1 MRLLIITFFVFCVS
15 QSMATSLTV
24 SQSGE
29 IKTIHGALE
38 KANSGDTIF
47 VRSGVYKEGNI
58 KITKAV
64 ILIGVD
70 YPIVDGEFKY
80 EVFTVNVSNV
90 TIKGFNIRNVGISS
104 LNDLAA
110 IGGNNSSNLYLAD
123 NIIEKAFFGIHL
135 ANCKSSLIENN
146 KLTAAAIAEQTTG
159 NGIHLWKSDKITV
172 RNNSV
177 DGHRDGIYFEFV
189 TNSIIDKNISINN
202 LRYGLHFMF
211 SHDDEYT
218 SNLFKNNGSGIAVMY
233 SRGVTMRFN
242 RFEENWGASVFGL
255 LLKEISESTI
265 EHNVFIRN
273 TVAIYMEACSRS
285 NFIGNEF
292 KENGWGIKL
301 QASCDD
307 NVFTKNNFI
316 SNSFDMGTNGTM
328 TLNSIN
334 SNYWDKYAGYDL
346 DNDGVGDVPF
356 HPVSLY
362 SMIVEKMPT
371 SVMLWRSFLV
381 FLLDRAEKVIPV
393 VTPENLKDEVPVM
406 KSYDIST

>member
-1 MRLLIITFFVFCVS
+1 MRITLTLLCILF
-15 QSMATSLTV
+15 SLSSKAVTWTV
-24 SQSGE
+24 SQSGD
-29 IKTIHGALE
+29 IKTITEAIQ
-38 KANSGDTIF
+38 KAANGDTIL
-47 VRSGVYKEGNI
+47 VKPGIYREGNI
-58 KITKAV
+58 KVTKEV
-64 ILIGVD
+64 VLLGED
-70 YPIVDGEFKY
+70 YPVVDGEFKY
-80 EVFTVNVSNV
+80 EVFTVTSNNVV
-90 TIKGFNIRNVGISS
+90 IRYFHIINVGISS

-110 IGGNNSSNLYLAD
+110 IGGENARNLYLAD
-123 NIIEKAFFGIHL
+123 NKIEMAFFGIHL

-146 KLTAAAIAEQTTG
+146 TLSAAAVNESATG
-159 NGIHLWKSDKITV
+159 NGIHLWKSDKITMK
-172 RNNSV
+172 NNTV

-189 TNSIIDKNISINN
+189 TNSLIENNISINN

-211 SHDDEYT
+211 SHNDEYNR
-218 SNLFKNNGSGIAVMY
+218 NLFRNNGSGIAVMY
-233 SRGVTMRFN
+233 SKGVTMRYN

-265 EHNVFIRN
+265 EHNLFLRN

-285 NFIGNEF
+285 TFRGNEF
-292 KENGWGIKL
+292 RENGWGLKL

-307 NVFTKNNFI
+307 NLFEGNNFI
-316 SNSFDMGTNGTM
+316 SNSFDMGTNGSM
-328 TLNSIN
+328 TLNTLAG
-334 SNYWDKYAGYDL
+334 NYWDKYGGYDL
-346 DNDGVGDVPF
+346 NKDGVGDVPF

-406 KSYDIST
+406 KPYDISI

>member
-1 MRLLIITFFVFCVS
+1 MRLLFTYLITIFTGYS
-15 QSMATSLTV
+15 YAATWTV

-29 IKTIHGALE
+29 IKTIVGALQS
-38 KANSGDTIF
+38 ASNGDTIL
-47 VRSGVYKEGNI
+47 VKSGIYKEGNI
-58 KITKAV
+58 QISKEVT
-64 ILIGVD
+64 LIGLD
-70 YPIVDGEFKY
+70 YPVVDGEYKH
-80 EVFTVNVSNV
+80 EVFTITANNVV
-90 TIKGFNIRNVGISS
+90 VRGFNIINVGISS

-110 IGGNNSSNLYLAD
+110 IGGEDARNLYIAD
-123 NIIEKAFFGIHL
+123 NKVERAFFGIHL

-146 KLTAAAIAEQTTG
+146 TLTAAAVAENTTG
-159 NGIHLWKSDKITV
+159 NGIHMWKSDKITV
-172 RNNSV
+172 RNNTV

-189 TNSIIDKNISINN
+189 TNSLIENNTSKNN

-211 SHDDEYT
+211 SHDDEYNE
-218 SNLFKNNGSGIAVMY
+218 NLFMNNGSGIAVMY
-233 SRGVTMRFN
+233 SRGVTMRRN

-265 EHNVFIRN
+265 EDNLFLRN

-285 NFIGNEF
+285 NFKGNEF
-292 KENGWGIKL
+292 RENGWGIKL

-307 NVFTKNNFI
+307 NVFAKNNFI
-316 SNSFDMGTNGTM
+316 ANSFDMGTNGSM
-328 TLNSIN
+328 TLNTIT
-334 SNYWDKYAGYDL
+334 SNYWDKYGGYDL
-346 DNDGVGDVPF
+346 NKDGVGDVPF

-393 VTPENLKDEVPVM
+393 VTPENLKDEMPVM
-406 KSYDIST
+406 KSYDISI

>member
-1 MRLLIITFFVFCVS
+1 MRITLTLLCILF
-15 QSMATSLTV
+15 SLSSKAVTWTV
-24 SQSGE
+24 SQSGD
-29 IKTIHGALE
+29 IKTITEAIQ
-38 KANSGDTIF
+38 KAANGDTIL
-47 VRSGVYKEGNI
+47 VKPGIYREGNI
-58 KITKAV
+58 KVTKEV
-64 ILIGVD
+64 VLLGED
-70 YPIVDGEFKY
+70 YPVVDGEFKY
-80 EVFTVNVSNV
+80 EVFTVTSNNVV
-90 TIKGFNIRNVGISS
+90 IRYFHIINVGISS

-110 IGGNNSSNLYLAD
+110 IGGENARNLYLAD
-123 NIIEKAFFGIHL
+123 NKIEMAFFGIHL

-146 KLTAAAIAEQTTG
+146 TLSAAAVNESATG

-172 RNNSV
+172 KNNTV

-189 TNSIIDKNISINN
+189 TNSLIENNISINN

-211 SHDDEYT
+211 SHNDEYNR
-218 SNLFKNNGSGIAVMY
+218 NLFRNNGSGIAVMY
-233 SRGVTMRFN
+233 SKGVTMRYN

-265 EHNVFIRN
+265 EHNLFLRN

-285 NFIGNEF
+285 TFRGNEF
-292 KENGWGIKL
+292 RENGWGLKL

-307 NVFTKNNFI
+307 NLFEGNNFI
-316 SNSFDMGTNGTM
+316 SNSFDMGTNGSM
-328 TLNSIN
+328 TLNTLAG
-334 SNYWDKYAGYDL
+334 NYWDKYGGYDL
-346 DNDGVGDVPF
+346 NKDGVGDVPF

-406 KSYDIST
+406 KPYDISI

>member
-1 MRLLIITFFVFCVS
+1 MRITLTLLCILF
-15 QSMATSLTV
+15 SLSSKAVTWTV
-24 SQSGE
+24 SQSGD
-29 IKTIHGALE
+29 IKTITEAIQ
-38 KANSGDTIF
+38 KAANGDTIL
-47 VRSGVYKEGNI
+47 VKPGIYREGNI
-58 KITKAV
+58 KVTKEV
-64 ILIGVD
+64 VLLGED
-70 YPIVDGEFKY
+70 YPVVDGEFKY
-80 EVFTVNVSNV
+80 EVFTVTSNNVV
-90 TIKGFNIRNVGISS
+90 IRYFHIINVGISS

-110 IGGNNSSNLYLAD
+110 IGGENARNLYLAD
-123 NIIEKAFFGIHL
+123 NKIEMAFFGIHL

-146 KLTAAAIAEQTTG
+146 TLSAAAVNESATG

-172 RNNSV
+172 KNNTV

-189 TNSIIDKNISINN
+189 TNSLIENNISINN

-211 SHDDEYT
+211 SHNDEYNR
-218 SNLFKNNGSGIAVMY
+218 NLFRNNGSGIAVMY
-233 SRGVTMRFN
+233 SKGVTMRYN

-265 EHNVFIRN
+265 EHNLFLRN

-285 NFIGNEF
+285 TFRGNEF
-292 KENGWGIKL
+292 RENGWGLKL

-307 NVFTKNNFI
+307 NLFEGNNFI
-316 SNSFDMGTNGTM
+316 SNSFDMGTNGSM
-328 TLNSIN
+328 TLNTLAG
-334 SNYWDKYAGYDL
+334 NYWDKYGGYDL
-346 DNDGVGDVPF
+346 NKDGVGDVPF

-393 VTPENLKDEVPVM
+393 VNPDR
-406 KSYDIST
+406 KSVV